1 MLKATALALCLA
13 AACFAVAEG
22 TFADTVLYRWNDAA
36 GNPVISDRAPPHGVP
51 YTTLNNARY
60 GVDRRGKNNASVSPD
75 VDAAPNA
82 KTLVAELP
90 AATVVIEKR
99 PELCERARDN
109 VFKLETFPR
118 IRVEQDNEVRFMT
131 DEERAQQLE
140 TARKVVDANC

>member
-1 MLKATALALCLA
+1 MLKATARALCLA
-13 AACFAVAEG
+13 AACFAVSESIFAE
-22 TFADTVLYRWNDAA
+22 TVLYRWNDAA

-60 GVDRRGKNNASVSPD
+60 GVDRRGQNNTSAPPD
-75 VDAAPNA
+75 GDAAPNS

-118 IRVEQDNEVRFMT
+118 IRVEQDDEVRFMT

-140 TARKVVDANC
+140 TARNVVAANC